1 MFRATRVSGWAFLF
15 CVGVGLSVR
24 PARADNTPAISVSGF
39 LDLYYQYDFN
49 RPIAGTSV
57 GGRAFDIKHNSFS
70 LALAEVNAVK
80 APGNGSQVGFT
91 VTGTVGKNADL
102 LNLTEPGG
110 ANTYKYLQQ
119 AYITYVTKS
128 KTPATV
134 DFGKF
139 TTWIGNEVIESPNN
153 DNYSRSFLFT
163 LGEPSYHSGVRLS
176 APLTP
181 HLTGTAYIVN
191 GWSEVEDS
199 NSGKTGGATLAYAPS
214 AKLTITGNW
223 IGGHEGGN
231 AVNPAGSFGGIG
243 FATPGARDVQMA
255 DLIAVY
261 QATPKLKLAANADY
275 TTAANDHGN
284 GGHWSGEVVYGR
296 MQMTAK
302 NAAALRVEHFED
314 TNGLRTGTPVTL
326 HSVTATYEMTPEPSL
341 LSRVELRYDAANND
355 FFPGHDG
362 APRKNQT
369 TLTIAQVVKF

>member
-1 MFRATRVSGWAFLF
+1 MFRARKVGGWAILV
-15 CVGVGLSVR
+15 CVGAAIPVR
-24 PARADNTPAISVSGF
+24 PARADNAPAISVSGF

-49 RPIAGTSV
+49 RPIVGTSV
-57 GGRAFDIKHNSFS
+57 AGRQFDIKHNSFS

-102 LNLTEPGG
+102 LHATEPGG
-110 ANTYKYLQQ
+110 VDTYKYLQQ
-119 AYITYVTKS
+119 AYVTYLTKS

-139 TTWIGNEVIESPNN
+139 TSWCGYEVPDSPSN

-163 LGEPSYHSGVRLS
+163 LGEPAYHTGVRFG
-176 APLTP
+176 APLTSK
-181 HLTGTAYIVN
+181 LTGTAYIVN
-191 GWSEVEDS
+191 GWSD
-199 NSGKTGGATLAYAPS
+199 SGKTGGATLAYAPS

-223 IGGHEGGN
+223 MGGHEGGN
-231 AVNPAGSFGGIG
+231 AVNPAGSYGGIG
-243 FATPGARDVQMA
+243 FATPGTRDVQMA

-261 QATPKLKLAANADY
+261 QPTPKLKLAANADY
-275 TTAANDHGN
+275 TNAANGQGN
-284 GGHWSGEVVYGR
+284 GGHWSGEALYGR
-296 MQMTAK
+296 MQMSAK
-302 NAAALRVEHFED
+302 NAAALRIEHFED

-341 LSRVELRYDAANND
+341 LSRVELRYDASNND